1 MTKEFNV
8 YQYPNGITLLH
19 KQVVSTRIAHCGYIF
34 DVGSRDEDVKTQG
47 LAHFWEH
54 MAFKGTEKRKTFQIL
69 SCLEDVGGDLNAYTT
84 KEKIWFH
91 ASLPCN
97 YLERATDVLTDIS
110 FYSVFPEKEI
120 EKEKKVVLEEMHMYA
135 DNPEDAIQDEFESI
149 IFPDHSLG
157 YNILGTE
164 KTLDSFKQQN
174 LKSFLKKNIDTSRV
188 AFVVLSPHSFT
199 EVKKIADKYISSVK
213 GQHSKKIRE
222 KNKGFK
228 PTTLIKKIDAS
239 QTHCVIGGIGLNIK
253 EERRLGLFLL
263 SNLLAGPGMT
273 SSLNMAMREKKGY
286 VYTIESNFTS
296 YIDTGVY
303 SFYFATESKQ
313 FEKAL
318 DVFHKEINKV
328 RDKKLSTVQLHRL
341 KEQIKGQLIMAEEN
355 NSNFM
360 QMMGK
365 SYLDFGKIDSFD
377 QIVKKIDGISAE
389 VINDLANQLMNPAR
403 MSKLI
408 YERESK

>member
-1 MTKEFNV
+1 MQKEFSV

-19 KQVVSTRIAHCGYIF
+19 KQVLSTRIAHCGYIF
-34 DVGSRDEDVKTQG
+34 DVGSRDENIKNQG

-69 SCLEDVGGDLNAYTT
+69 SSLEEVGGDLNAYTT

-91 ASLPCN
+91 ASLPYS
-97 YLERATDVLTDIS
+97 YLERATDILTDIS
-110 FYSVFPEKEI
+110 FFSTFPEKEI
-120 EKEKKVVLEEMHMYA
+120 EKEKKVVIEEMHMYA
-135 DNPEDAIQDEFESI
+135 DSPEDAIQDEFESI

-164 KTLDSFKQQN
+164 NALNIFTQDHLVK
-174 LKSFLKKNIDTSRV
+174 FLKKNVDTSRV

-199 EVKKIADKYISSVK
+199 EVKFIADKYIPSVK
-213 GQHSKKIRE
+213 AHHIVKVRE
-222 KNKGFK
+222 KNKGYK
-228 PTTLIKKIDAS
+228 PSTLIKSIDAS

-273 SSLNMAMREKKGY
+273 SMLNMAMREKKGY

-303 SFYFATESKQ
+303 SFYFATEAKQ

-318 DVFHKEINKV
+318 EVFYKEVAKV
-328 RDKKLSTVQLHRL
+328 REKKLSTSQLYRL

-365 SYLDFGKIDSFD
+365 SYLDFGKIDSFE
-377 QIVKKIDGISAE
+377 QIIKKIDGISAD
-389 VINDLANQLMNPAR
+389 VIFDLANQLMNPER

-408 YERESK
+408 YEPEVK

>member
-1 MTKEFNV
+1 MNREFNIH
-8 YQYPNGITLLH
+8 QYPNGITLLH
-19 KQVVSTRIAHCGYIF
+19 KQVASTRIAHCGYIF
-34 DVGSRDEDVKTQG
+34 DVGSRDEDIKTQG

-69 SCLEDVGGDLNAYTT
+69 SSLEQVGGDLNAYTT

-91 ASLPCN
+91 ASLPFN
-97 YLERATDVLTDIS
+97 YLEKAVDILTDIS

-120 EKEKKVVLEEMHMYA
+120 EKEKKVILEEMHMYE
-135 DNPEDAIQDEFESI
+135 DNPEDAIQDEFESV
-149 IFPDHSLG
+149 IFPKHSLG
-157 YNILGTE
+157 FNILGTE
-164 KTLDSFKQQN
+164 KTLQSFKQKD
-174 LKSFLKKNIDTSRV
+174 LTSFLKKRIDTSRV

-199 EVKKIADKYISSVK
+199 EVKRIADGFLPFVK
-213 GQHSKKIRE
+213 EQHSTHVRDKFKGYKPVTISKKI
-222 KNKGFK
+222 N
-228 PTTLIKKIDAS
+228 TS
-239 QTHCVIGGIGLNIK
+239 QTHCVIGSLGLNIK
-253 EERRLGLFLL
+253 EERRLSLFLL

-273 SSLNMAMREKKGY
+273 STLNMALREKKGY

-303 SFYFATESKQ
+303 NFYFATEPKQ
-313 FEKAL
+313 FNKAV
-318 DVFHKEINKV
+318 DTFTKEINKV
-328 RDKKLSTVQLHRL
+328 RDKKLSTLQLHRL

-365 SYLDFGKIDSFD
+365 SYLDFGRIDSFD
-377 QIVKKIDGISAE
+377 QINKKIDGISADT
-389 VINDLANQLMNPAR
+389 INDLANQLMVPDR

-408 YERESK
+408 YFAEE

>member
-19 KQVVSTRIAHCGYIF
+19 KQVLSTRIAHCGYIF
-34 DVGSRDEDVKTQG
+34 DVGSRDEDLKTQG

-54 MAFKGTEKRKTFQIL
+54 MAFKGTDKRKTFQIL
-69 SCLEDVGGDLNAYTT
+69 SSLEQVGGDLNAYTT

-91 ASLPCN
+91 ASLPFT
-97 YLERATDVLTDIS
+97 YLERAADVLTDIS
-110 FYSVFPEKEI
+110 FNSIFPEKEI

-135 DNPEDAIQDEFESI
+135 DNPEDAIQDEFETL
-149 IFPDHSLG
+149 IFPEHSLG

-164 KTLDSFKQQN
+164 KTLQSFTQQN

-188 AFVVLSPHSFT
+188 AFVVLSPQSFT
-199 EVKKIADKYISSVK
+199 EVKYITDKYIPHVK
-213 GQHSKKIRE
+213 AQHSAKVRE
-222 KNKGFK
+222 KNRGFK
-228 PTTLIKKIDAS
+228 PATLIKKIDAS
-239 QTHCVIGGIGLNIK
+239 QTHCVIGSLGLNIK

-273 SSLNMAMREKKGY
+273 STLNMAMREKKGY

-318 DVFHKEINKV
+318 DVFHKEIAKV
-328 RDKKLSTVQLHRL
+328 REKKLSTVQLHRL

-377 QIVKKIDGISAE
+377 HIIKKIDGISAE

-408 YERESK
+408 YEPEA

>member
-1 MTKEFNV
+1 MLKEFNV
-8 YQYPNGITLLH
+8 HQYPNGITLLH
-19 KQVVSTRIAHCGYIF
+19 KQVTSTRIAHCGYIF
-34 DVGSRDEDVKTQG
+34 DVGSRDEHIKNQG

-69 SCLEDVGGDLNAYTT
+69 SKLEEVGGDLNAYTT

-91 ASLPCN
+91 ASLPFSH
-97 YLERATDVLTDIS
+97 LERAVDILTDIS
-110 FYSVFPEKEI
+110 FYSTFPEKEI

-135 DNPEDAIQDEFESI
+135 DSPEDAIQDEFESV
-149 IFPDHSLG
+149 IFPHHSLG

-164 KTLDSFKQQN
+164 KTLYSFKKED
-174 LKSFLKKNIDTSRV
+174 LIKFLKKNVDTSRV
-188 AFVVLSPHSFT
+188 AFVVLSPHSFS
-199 EVKKIADKYISSVK
+199 EVKSIADKYLSSVK
-213 GQHSKKIRE
+213 PQHIFKERE

-228 PTTLIKKIDAS
+228 PTTIIKSSDTS
-239 QTHCVIGGIGLNIK
+239 QTHCIIGGLGLNIK

-273 SSLNMAMREKKGY
+273 SMLNMAMREKKGY
-286 VYTIESNFTS
+286 VYTIDSNFTS
-296 YIDTGVY
+296 YIDTGLF
-303 SFYFATESKQ
+303 SFYFATEAKQ

-318 DVFHKEINKV
+318 EVFHKELEKV
-328 RDKKLSTVQLHRL
+328 REKQLTTVQLHKL

-365 SYLDFGKIDSFD
+365 SYLDFGKIDSFE
-377 QIVKKIDGISAE
+377 QIVKKIDGITSKE
-389 VINDLANQLMNPAR
+389 IIDLANQLMNPNR

-408 YERESK
+408 YEPEVK

>member
-1 MTKEFNV
+1 MNKEFNV
-8 YQYPNGITLLH
+8 HQYPNGITLLH
-19 KQVVSTRIAHCGYIF
+19 KQVLSTRIAHCGYIF
-34 DVGSRDEDVKTQG
+34 DVGSRDEDLKTQG

-54 MAFKGTEKRKTFQIL
+54 MAFKGTQTRKTFQIL
-69 SCLEDVGGDLNAYTT
+69 SSLEQVGGDLNAYTT

-91 ASLPCN
+91 ASLPYN
-97 YLERATDVLTDIS
+97 YLERAADVLTDIS
-110 FYSVFPEKEI
+110 FYSIFPEREI

-149 IFPDHSLG
+149 IFPNNSLG

-164 KTLDSFKQQN
+164 KTLYSFKRQH
-174 LKSFLKKNIDTSRV
+174 LTTFLKKNVDTSRI
-188 AFVVLSPHSFT
+188 AFVVLSPHTFA
-199 EVKKIADKYISSVK
+199 EVKTIADKFIPFVK
-213 GQHSKKIRE
+213 AQHPIKNRE

-228 PTTLIKKIDAS
+228 PATLIKKTDTS

-303 SFYFATESKQ
+303 NFYFATESKQ
-313 FEKAL
+313 FDKAL

-328 RDKKLSTVQLHRL
+328 REKKLSSIQLHRL

-377 QIVKKIDGISAE
+377 QIIKKIDGISSE
-389 VINDLANQLMNPAR
+389 IINDLANQLMNPAR

-408 YERESK
+408 YEPEAK

>member
-1 MTKEFNV
+1 MNREFNIH
-8 YQYPNGITLLH
+8 QYPNGITLLH
-19 KQVVSTRIAHCGYIF
+19 KQVASTRIAHCGYIF
-34 DVGSRDEDVKTQG
+34 DVGSRDEDIKTQG

-69 SCLEDVGGDLNAYTT
+69 SSLEQVGGDLNAYTT

-91 ASLPCN
+91 ASLPFN
-97 YLERATDVLTDIS
+97 YLEKAVDILTDIS

-120 EKEKKVVLEEMHMYA
+120 EKEKKVILEEMHMYE
-135 DNPEDAIQDEFESI
+135 DNPEDAIQDEFESV
-149 IFPDHSLG
+149 IFPKHSLG
-157 YNILGTE
+157 FNILGTE
-164 KTLDSFKQQN
+164 KTLQSFKQKD
-174 LKSFLKKNIDTSRV
+174 LTSFLKKRIDTSRV

-199 EVKKIADKYISSVK
+199 EVKRIADGFLPFVK
-213 GQHSKKIRE
+213 EQHSTHVRDKFKGYKPVTISKKI
-222 KNKGFK
+222 N
-228 PTTLIKKIDAS
+228 TS
-239 QTHCVIGGIGLNIK
+239 QTHCVIGSLGLNIK
-253 EERRLGLFLL
+253 EERRLSLFLL

-273 SSLNMAMREKKGY
+273 STLNMALREKKGY

-303 SFYFATESKQ
+303 NFYFATEPKQ
-313 FEKAL
+313 FNKAV
-318 DVFHKEINKV
+318 DTFTKEINEV
-328 RDKKLSTVQLHRL
+328 RDKKLSTLQLHRL

-365 SYLDFGKIDSFD
+365 SYLDFGRIDSFD
-377 QIVKKIDGISAE
+377 QINKKIDGISADT
-389 VINDLANQLMNPAR
+389 INDLANQLMVPDR

-408 YERESK
+408 YFAEE

>member
-1 MTKEFNV
+1 MLKEFNV

-19 KQVVSTRIAHCGYIF
+19 KQVTSTRIAHCGYIF
-34 DVGSRDEDVKTQG
+34 DVGSRDEHIKNQG

-69 SCLEDVGGDLNAYTT
+69 SKLEEVGGDLNAYTT

-91 ASLPCN
+91 ASLPFN
-97 YLERATDVLTDIS
+97 HLDRAVDILTDIS
-110 FYSVFPEKEI
+110 FYSTFPEKEI
-120 EKEKKVVLEEMHMYA
+120 EKEKKGVLEEMHMYA
-135 DNPEDAIQDEFESI
+135 DSPEDAIQDEFESV
-149 IFPDHSLG
+149 IFPNHSLG

-164 KTLDSFKQQN
+164 KTLYSFKKED
-174 LKSFLKKNIDTSRV
+174 LIKFLKKNVDTSRV
-188 AFVVLSPHSFT
+188 AFVVLSPHSFS
-199 EVKKIADKYISSVK
+199 EVKSITDSYLSHIKPHHILKE
-213 GQHSKKIRE
+213 RE

-228 PTTLIKKIDAS
+228 PSTIIKSIDAS
-239 QTHCVIGGIGLNIK
+239 QTHCIIGGLGLNIK

-273 SSLNMAMREKKGY
+273 SMLNMAMREKKGY
-286 VYTIESNFTS
+286 VYNIDSNFTS
-296 YIDTGVY
+296 YTDTGLF
-303 SFYFATESKQ
+303 SFYFATEAKQ

-318 DVFHKEINKV
+318 DVFHKELEKV
-328 RDKKLSTVQLHRL
+328 REKQLSTIQLHKL

-365 SYLDFGKIDSFD
+365 SYLDFGKIDSFE
-377 QIVKKIDGISAE
+377 QIVRKIDGIQSKE
-389 VINDLANQLMNPAR
+389 IIDLANQLMNPNK

-408 YERESK
+408 YEPEVK

>member
-19 KQVVSTRIAHCGYIF
+19 KQVLSTRIAHCGYIF
-34 DVGSRDEDVKTQG
+34 DVGSRDEDIKTQG

-69 SCLEDVGGDLNAYTT
+69 SSLEDVGGDLNAYTT

-91 ASLPCN
+91 ASLPYN

-149 IFPDHSLG
+149 IFPNHSLG

-188 AFVVLSPHSFT
+188 AFVVLSPHSFA
-199 EVKKIADKYISSVK
+199 EVKQIADKYIPFVK
-213 GQHSKKIRE
+213 AQHSAKIRE

-328 RDKKLSTVQLHRL
+328 RDKKLSAVQLHRL

-377 QIVKKIDGISAE
+377 QIVKKIDGISAQ
-389 VINDLANQLMNPAR
+389 VINDLANQLMNPDR

-408 YERESK
+408 YEPESK

>member
-1 MTKEFNV
+1 MQKEFNIH
-8 YQYPNGITLLH
+8 QYPNGITLLH
-19 KQVVSTRIAHCGYIF
+19 KQVTSTRIAHCGYIF
-34 DVGSRDEDVKTQG
+34 DVGSRDERIKNQG

-69 SCLEDVGGDLNAYTT
+69 SNLEEVGGDLNAYTT

-91 ASLPCN
+91 ASLPFN
-97 YLERATDVLTDIS
+97 HLERAVDILTDIS
-110 FYSVFPEKEI
+110 FYSIFPEKEI

-135 DNPEDAIQDEFESI
+135 DSPEDAIQDEFETV
-149 IFPDHSLG
+149 IFPNHSLG
-157 YNILGTE
+157 YNILGNE
-164 KTLDSFKQQN
+164 KTLYSFKKED
-174 LKSFLKKNIDTSRV
+174 LVKFLKKNVDTSRV
-188 AFVVLSPHSFT
+188 AFVVLSAHSFS
-199 EVKKIADKYISSVK
+199 EVKSIADKYIPFVK
-213 GQHSKKIRE
+213 PQHITKTRD

-228 PTTLIKKIDAS
+228 PTTLIKNIEAS
-239 QTHCVIGGIGLNIK
+239 QTHCVIGGLGLNIK

-273 SSLNMAMREKKGY
+273 SMLNMAMREKKGY
-286 VYTIESNFTS
+286 VYTIDSNFTS
-296 YIDTGVY
+296 YTDTGLY
-303 SFYFATESKQ
+303 SFYFATEAKQ

-318 DVFHKEINKV
+318 DVFYKELAKV
-328 RDKKLSTVQLHRL
+328 REKKLTPIQLHRL

-365 SYLDFGKIDSFD
+365 SYLDFGKIDSFE
-377 QIVKKIDGISAE
+377 QIIKKIEGISAIE
-389 VINDLANQLMNPAR
+389 INELANQLMNPAR

-408 YERESK
+408 YEPEVK

>member
-1 MTKEFNV
+1 MQKEFNIH
-8 YQYPNGITLLH
+8 QYPNGITLLH
-19 KQVVSTRIAHCGYIF
+19 KQVLSTRIAHCGYIF
-34 DVGSRDEDVKTQG
+34 DVGSRDENLKTQG

-54 MAFKGTEKRKTFQIL
+54 MAFKGTQKRKTFQIL
-69 SCLEDVGGDLNAYTT
+69 SCLEEVGGDLNAYTT

-91 ASLPCN
+91 ASLPFN
-97 YLERATDVLTDIS
+97 YLERATDILTDIS
-110 FYSVFPEKEI
+110 FNSIFPEKEI
-120 EKEKKVVLEEMHMYA
+120 EKEKKVIVEEMHMYA
-135 DNPEDAIQDEFESI
+135 DNPEDAIQDEFESV
-149 IFPDHSLG
+149 IFPNHSLG
-157 YNILGTE
+157 YNILGNE
-164 KTLDSFKQQN
+164 KTLYSFKQKD
-174 LKSFLKKNIDTSRV
+174 LHAFLKKNVDTSRV
-188 AFVVLSPHSFT
+188 AFVVLSPHSFE
-199 EVKKIADKYISSVK
+199 EVKRISDKYIPSIKAQFLNKV
-213 GQHSKKIRE
+213 RAR
-222 KNKGFK
+222 NKGYK
-228 PTTLIKKIDAS
+228 PNTIIKSIDAS
-239 QTHCVIGGIGLNIK
+239 QTHCMVGGIGLNIK

-273 SSLNMAMREKKGY
+273 SMLNMAMREKKGY

-303 SFYFATESKQ
+303 SFYFATEPRQ

-318 DVFHKEINKV
+318 EVFYKELSKV
-328 RDKKLSTVQLHRL
+328 RDKKLSSSQLYRL

-377 QIVKKIDGISAE
+377 QIVKKIDGISSE
-389 VINDLANQLMNPAR
+389 VIVDLANQLMNPNR

-408 YERESK
+408 YEPEVK